1 MIVQRFLGLF
11 AEPNQTKQT
20 KSYSRFWK
28 KKHLSF
34 IKNKVVVAGRKNNSR
49 TAAIHCP
56 MAKRHD
62 RCAKLYH

>member
-20 KSYSRFWK
+20 KVTVAFE

-34 IKNKVVVAGRKNNSR
+34 IKIK
-49 TAAIHCP
+49 
-56 MAKRHD
+56 
-62 RCAKLYH
+62 